1 MSNRTENMLS
11 LLGGV
16 KVTGAGKW
24 QARCPS
30 HDDKSPS
37 LSVKETNDGTLLL
50 RCWAGCNASEIV
62 GAMGLG
68 LSDLFSKVD
77 HRFQARTA
85 SRARIEA
92 QQKERAMEQERGY
105 TAAAERARKILH
117 AATIDASEHPYVKRK
132 NIRPFGVNQN
142 RDDVLV
148 IPIYDARTG
157 LLQSIQ
163 FIDEDGQKRMLPG
176 GRLSF
181 GCFPL
186 RHTAES
192 FKRAVALRIGLAEG
206 YATAAS
212 LAHVLGDFVAI
223 FCAYSA
229 GNLSNVAS
237 ALRGHYPDAEI
248 TIYADN
254 DLNFVGQ
261 NAATKAA
268 QAVNGLIAIS
278 PEPGTD
284 WQDVLR
290 GAA

>member
-1 MSNRTENMLS
+1 MNIELDFQNAMRVAGIPTEAPIFADGELHRVHVEGDKPGSKNSWYVLHPGDHPAGAFGYWNKGISQTWRANNSSSNTAFNPL
-11 LLGGV
+11 
-16 KVTGAGKW
+16 
-24 QARCPS
+24 
-30 HDDKSPS
+30 
-37 LSVKETNDGTLLL
+37 
-50 RCWAGCNASEIV
+50 
-62 GAMGLG
+62 
-68 LSDLFSKVD
+68 
-77 HRFQARTA
+77 HREL
-85 SRARIEA
+85 IEA
-92 QQKERAMEQERGY
+92 QRKARAMEQERGY

-142 RDDVLV
+142 RDDILV

-186 RHTAES
+186 RHTVES

-212 LAHVLGDFVAI
+212 LAHVLGDSVAI